1 MTSIQVDSRTFDF
14 PDGWLVTKYD
24 DTAYYN
30 NQFKGKARKS
40 HGLKKE
46 MKALDLIA
54 LNPMDGMLYLI
65 ESKDYRTYRR
75 QKKESPAD
83 EYIHKVID
91 TLTGI
96 LPTALCGK
104 RNSSGKHIDAGEDT
118 LHRQLH
124 LVNQLRMVL
133 HFEQPQ
139 KSSKLFPHAY
149 DLSDIQS
156 KIRCELGMIDKHALV
171 VDANTQHKVPWMVN

>member
-1 MTSIQVDSRTFDF
+1 MGCFIS
-14 PDGWLVTKYD
+14 L
-24 DTAYYN
+24 
-30 NQFKGKARKS
+30 NQKTIERIDA
-40 HGLKKE
+40 KKE
-46 MKALDLIA
+46 
-54 LNPMDGMLYLI
+54 
-65 ESKDYRTYRR
+65 
-75 QKKESPAD
+75 ESPAD

-104 RNSSGKHIDAGEDT
+104 RNRYGKHIDAGEDT

-171 VDANTQHKVPWMVN
+171 VDANTQHKVPWTIN